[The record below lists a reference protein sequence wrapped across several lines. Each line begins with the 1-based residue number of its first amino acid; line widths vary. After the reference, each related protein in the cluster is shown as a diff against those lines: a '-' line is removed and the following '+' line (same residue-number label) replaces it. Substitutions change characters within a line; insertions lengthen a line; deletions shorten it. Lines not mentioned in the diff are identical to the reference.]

1 MEKYMACTSEGV
13 DVVGV
18 PDEIRLLPLGQV
30 HSQKGDF
37 LVDGES
43 FRMIEKRFRDRK
55 IDLVIDYEHQTLK
68 DVQAPAGGW
77 IKSLSLG
84 EDAIMAKVEWT
95 ARAKEYIANKEY
107 RYLSPVIM
115 VRKSDKRAAS
125 IHSAAL
131 TNTPA
136 IEGMFA
142 IANSLDIDIND
153 LEEMEEKHMDLAK
166 LAKKLGLPETASEED
181 VLKALDNVLEPE
193 PKKAEEGK
201 EDSKTRPEDGPA
213 EMVANSTILGALG
226 LENNAKTEE
235 VTASIMQLKA
245 GNADDRAEILRLKGI
260 LAERDVA
267 ELVGKAL
274 KAGKISKAQEQ
285 WAREYALKDQEGF
298 KRFVELA
305 PEVVPM
311 DKLDLKDAP
320 EGKDPDVDM
329 EILKACGISKE
340 DYEKY
345 GKVE

>member
-1 MEKYMACTSEGV
+1 MERYVACAANGV
-13 DVVGV
+13 DVGGV
-18 PDEIRLLPLGQV
+18 PEEIRLLPLGHV

-37 LVDGES
+37 LVDEES
-43 FRMIEKRFRDRK
+43 FRMIEKRFLEKK

-77 IKSLSLG
+77 IKSLSFG
-84 EDAIMAKVEWT
+84 TDAIIAKVEWT
-95 ARAKEYIANKEY
+95 DRAKEYIANKEY

-115 VRKSDKRAAS
+115 VRKSDKRAAY

-136 IEGMFA
+136 IEGMFT
-142 IANSLDIDIND
+142 IANSLDIND
-153 LEEMEEKHMDLAK
+153 LEEMEEKHMDLVK

-181 VLKALDNVLEPE
+181 VLKALDNALGPE

-201 EDSKTRPEDGPA
+201 EDPKTTPEDGPA

-226 LENNAKTEE
+226 LEENAKTEE

-260 LAERDVA
+260 LAEKDVD

-274 KAGKISKAQEQ
+274 KAGKGKKVTITAKATDGSGKK
-285 WAREYALKDQEGF
+285 AAF
-298 KRFVELA
+298 KI
-305 PEVVPM
+305 
-311 DKLDLKDAP
+311 KIK
-320 EGKDPDVDM
+320 
-329 EILKACGISKE
+329 
-340 DYEKY
+340 
-345 GKVE
+345 

>member
-1 MEKYMACTSEGV
+1 MEKYVACAAGGV
-13 DVVGV
+13 DVGGV
-18 PDEIRLLPLGQV
+18 PEEIRLLPLGHV

-37 LVDGES
+37 LVDEES
-43 FRMIEKRFRDRK
+43 FRMIEKKFLGK
-55 IDLVIDYEHQTLK
+55 KVDLVIDYEHQTLK

-77 IKSLSLG
+77 IKGLFLG
-84 EDAIMAKVEWT
+84 TDAIMAKVEWT

-136 IEGMFA
+136 IEGMFT
-142 IANSLDIDIND
+142 IANSLDIDD
-153 LEEMEEKHMDLAK
+153 LAEMEEEHMDLVK
-166 LAKKLGLPETASEED
+166 LAKRLGLPETASEED
-181 VLKALDNVLEPE
+181 VLKALDSVLEPGAKE
-193 PKKAEEGK
+193 TKEGK
-201 EDSKTRPEDGPA
+201 EDPKPPAEDGPA
-213 EMVANSTILGALG
+213 EAVANSTILGALG
-226 LENNAKTEE
+226 LEEGAKTEE
-235 VTASIMQLKA
+235 VMVSIMQLKA
-245 GNADDRAEILRLKGI
+245 GNADDRAEILRLKDI
-260 LAERDVA
+260 LAKKDVD

-329 EILKACGISKE
+329 EVLKACGITKE

-345 GKVE
+345 GKAEM

>member
-1 MEKYMACTSEGV
+1 MEKYVACAAGGV
-13 DVVGV
+13 DVGGV
-18 PDEIRLLPLGQV
+18 PEEIRLLPLGHV

-37 LVDGES
+37 LVDEES
-43 FRMIEKRFRDRK
+43 FRMIEKKFLGK
-55 IDLVIDYEHQTLK
+55 KVDLVIDYEHQTLK

-77 IKSLSLG
+77 IKGLFLG
-84 EDAIMAKVEWT
+84 TDAIMAKVEWT

-142 IANSLDIDIND
+142 IANSLDIDD
-153 LEEMEEKHMDLAK
+153 LEEMEEIHMDLAK
-166 LAKKLGLPETASEED
+166 VAKKLGLPETASEED
-181 VLKALDNVLEPE
+181 VLKALDGVLDPGA
-193 PKKAEEGK
+193 KKAEEGK
-201 EDSKTRPEDGPA
+201 EEPKPPAEDGPA
-213 EMVANSTILGALG
+213 EVVANSTVLGALG
-226 LENNAKTEE
+226 LGEGAKTEE

-245 GNADDRAEILRLKGI
+245 GSADDRAEILRLKGI
-260 LAERDVA
+260 LAEKDVD

-274 KAGKISKAQEQ
+274 KAGKISKAQEK
-285 WAREYALKDQEGF
+285 WAREYALKDKEGF
-298 KRFVELA
+298 KRFMELA

-329 EILKACGISKE
+329 AVLKACGITKE

-345 GKVE
+345 GKAEM

>member
-1 MEKYMACTSEGV
+1 MERYMVCAAKGV
-13 DVVGV
+13 DVSEV
-18 PDEIRLLPLGQV
+18 PEEIRLLPLGHV
-30 HSQKGDF
+30 HSLKGDF
-37 LVDGES
+37 LVDKES
-43 FRMIEKRFRDRK
+43 FQMIEKRFLGK
-55 IDLVIDYEHQTLK
+55 KVDLVIDYEHQTLK
-68 DVQAPAGGW
+68 DMQAPAGGW

-84 EDAIMAKVEWT
+84 TDAIMAKVEWT

-115 VRKSDKRAAS
+115 VRKSDKRAAY

-136 IEGMFA
+136 IEGMFT
-142 IANSLDIDIND
+142 IANSLDIND
-153 LEEMEEKHMDLAK
+153 LEEMEEKHMDLVK

-181 VLKALDNVLEPE
+181 VLKALDNALGPE

-201 EDSKTRPEDGPA
+201 EDPKTTPEDGPA

-226 LENNAKTEE
+226 LEDNAKTEE

-245 GNADDRAEILRLKGI
+245 GSADDRAEILRLKGI
-260 LAERDVA
+260 LAEKDVD

-298 KRFVELA
+298 KRFVEIA

-311 DKLDLKDAP
+311 DKLELKDAP

-329 EILKACGISKE
+329 EILKACGITKE

-345 GKVE
+345 GKAE